1 MFLITVLRK
10 ESRKEGG
17 RIATALIAG
26 NSIQAALRTSF
37 PPKTRLKDVEW
48 DALRV
53 SVSIL
58 SEWVSKALSSEKAT
72 SGGTFSLSSEGALV
86 ISLSIHQ
93 GSHISGVI

>member
-58 SEWVSKALSSEKAT
+58 SEWVSKAFLRRKPRR
-72 SGGTFSLSSEGALV
+72 GGPSRFRARGPSLSVSRSTKEV
-86 ISLSIHQ
+86 TFQ
-93 GSHISGVI
+93 E